1 MASVE
6 RKGIRLIG
14 VVFGCKSGSSR
25 DRHLMGLFNS
35 AFKKATPPKII
46 LVNAPVSKPKFVKL
60 GTPMAKPNNLS
71 KIVSNLETPTT
82 KPTLL
87 SINDTQLVNNYK
99 DWGIQVG
106 TYSKKVNAHHIAIK
120 ARRIAPDLLKMLP
133 AQLTPIYI
141 NQNMAWRVRFNSL
154 DEKTARKTCLKLL
167 SKNISCIAVPS
178 EQILG
183 YVVKK

>member
-14 VVFGCKSGSSR
+14 VVFGGKSGSSR

-35 AFKKATPPKII
+35 AFKKATPPKLI

-60 GTPMAKPNNLS
+60 STPMAKPNNLS
-71 KIVSNLETPTT
+71 KIVSNLETPAT

-87 SINDTQLVNNYK
+87 SINDTQLIKNYK

-120 ARRIAPDLLKMLP
+120 ARRIAPNLLKMLP

-167 SKNISCIAVPS
+167 SQNISCIAVPS

-183 YVVKK
+183 YVVK